1 MKQLITEKEKVYTK
15 DLGRLDIILGALV
28 YNAAVKNSNVMIKKE
43 SNESI
48 ETRKKLM
55 SKQSG
60 EIQEESLRNIVAKY
74 I

>member
-1 MKQLITEKEKVYTK
+1 LKQLITQKEEVYTK

-28 YNAAVKNSNVMIKKE
+28 YNAAVKNSNVMVKKE

-55 SKQSG
+55 RKQCG